1 MGGAA
6 TGGAATGGAATMGA
20 TAIPQYS
27 KGEAGAVSYR
37 TVILKEPMTVH
48 NRYIPQTKCIG

>member
-1 MGGAA
+1 MGAASIGGAA
-6 TGGAATGGAATMGA
+6 AVGA
-20 TAIPQYS
+20 TAMPQYS